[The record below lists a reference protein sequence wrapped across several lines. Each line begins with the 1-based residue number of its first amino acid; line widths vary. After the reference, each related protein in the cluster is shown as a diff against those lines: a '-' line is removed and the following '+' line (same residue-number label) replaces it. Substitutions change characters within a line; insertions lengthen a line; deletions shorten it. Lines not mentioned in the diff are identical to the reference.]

1 MGFDLGAKL
10 TQATQGLKE
19 VGLEKAQQAL
29 GEMNQTLKLLQ
40 AGGYRVNQ
48 LDLELGLPPTVTVDL
63 RTSAALS
70 ESKLRA
76 ALPSNGGKDL
86 ASIIIGTLIEANKLR
101 GSIDVDTLELQGAK
115 IVLKT
120 TPTVTLL
127 WKDKTD
133 GKAAV

>member
-10 TQATQGLKE
+10 SQATQGIKE
-19 VGLEKAQQAL
+19 AGVEKAQQAL
-29 GEMNQTLKLLQ
+29 GEMNHVLKLLQ
-40 AGGYRVNQ
+40 AGGYRVNK
-48 LDLELGLPPTVTVDL
+48 LDVEFGLPPTLTVDL
-63 RTSAALS
+63 RTSPTLS

-76 ALPSNGGKDL
+76 VLPSNGGKDL
-86 ASIIIGTLIEANKLR
+86 ASIIIGTLIEANRLR
-101 GSIDVDTLELQGAK
+101 GSIDVETLELQGAT

-133 GKAAV
+133 GKVAA